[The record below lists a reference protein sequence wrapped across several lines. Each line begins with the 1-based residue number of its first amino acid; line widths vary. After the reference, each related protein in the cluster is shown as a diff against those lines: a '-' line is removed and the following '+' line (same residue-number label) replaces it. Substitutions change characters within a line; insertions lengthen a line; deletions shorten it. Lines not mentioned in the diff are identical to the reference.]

1 MVAESDPISLALLGS
16 NDNPSL
22 VRPLLEGFIRPG
34 YDAGV
39 LNLLEGLERLIDQSI
54 DWNIQILPDP
64 LLGLEEAVL
73 DELEELIRQFERMA
87 EDDPRLDRLSEGKG
101 KEDKNPFAKD
111 GEARLADYELA
122 ALVCDLP
129 MDADLRRQYNQLR
142 VLFLGY
148 AWRSDDAAEIKKR
161 TALELRKFV
170 INNASGL
177 ERRQYLGFSAS
188 ADHVPDVADL
198 VGRLAELKRPGEESP
213 PYLRDWYTALRR
225 LHKFWALDP
234 ELRPVP
240 SAVTKEGLSSPFSE
254 EGRKADS
261 GNTNR
266 PPESQALNPFESALQ
281 QQISLDRRKQKVGEA
296 PDQLSMLSLDIE
308 DTPEALTVFLG
319 SSRFWL
325 QDIYNLTAISP
336 EVLDEEEVDCLC
348 EFFRLDES
356 TATRGEY
363 EARLILELSYVT
375 GIPTDKLLDISIG
388 PQGVISSEGQ
398 YRRQIKQ
405 PKQSY
410 IPDKVELGRYRETL
424 AELCLELPGP
434 VFAKLSGIMPTKKKS
449 LVNCLSSS
457 KKMLASLVAQQVTLF
472 NETYGLDMSVSRVGL
487 ALRNRVYL
495 KTRNPALTLHIAG
508 LDGYAPP
515 SMSWYQG
522 IDEEALSS
530 AYEQALEALYGLS

>member
-1 MVAESDPISLALLGS
+1 MD
-16 NDNPSL
+16 
-22 VRPLLEGFIRPG
+22 
-34 YDAGV
+34 
-39 LNLLEGLERLIDQSI
+39 GLERLIDQSI
-54 DWNIQILPDP
+54 EWNIQILPDP
-64 LLGLEEAVL
+64 LLGIEETVL
-73 DELEELIRQFERMA
+73 DELEELIRQFEQMA

-111 GEARLADYELA
+111 SEARLSDYELA

-129 MDADLRRQYNQLR
+129 MDADLRRQYSQLR

-148 AWRSDDAAEIKKR
+148 AWRSSDSVDIKKR
-161 TALELRKFV
+161 TALELRKIV
-170 INNASGL
+170 INNPHGL
-177 ERRQYLGFSAS
+177 ERREYLGFSAS
-188 ADHVPDVADL
+188 ADDVPEIDDL
-198 VGRLAELKRPGEESP
+198 VVRLAELQRPGEESP

-225 LHKFWALDP
+225 FFKFWAPEP
-234 ELRPVP
+234 ELTPVP
-240 SAVTKEGLSSPFSE
+240 SKTIQGSLPSESSE
-254 EGRKADS
+254 ERSRADS
-261 GNTNR
+261 GITDSSPDN
-266 PPESQALNPFESALQ
+266 QQFHPFESALQ
-281 QQISLDRRKQKVGEA
+281 KQISLDGGRQEIGEA

-308 DTPEALTVFLG
+308 GTPEALTVFLG

-348 EFFRLDES
+348 EFFRSKEP
-356 TATRGEY
+356 TGTRGEY

-388 PQGVISSEGQ
+388 PQGVINADGQ

-405 PKQSY
+405 PTQSY
-410 IPDKVELGRYRETL
+410 IPDEAELGRYREIL
-424 AELCLELPGP
+424 AEICLDLPDS
-434 VFAKLSGIMPTKKKS
+434 VLAKLTGIMPTTKKKS
-449 LVNCLSSS
+449 LVNCLSLS
-457 KKMLASLVAQQVTLF
+457 KKTLASLVSQQVTLF
-472 NETYGLDMSVSRVGL
+472 NETYELDMSVSRVGL

-495 KTRNPALTLHIAG
+495 KTKNPALTLHIAG

-522 IDEEALSS
+522 IDDEALSS